1 MNICVVSQDYPDS
14 KRVVFPFVKNL
25 VDMWGQL
32 GHKVTVI
39 SPFSVTHNKVMKPF
53 EELPH
58 PSNVDIVRPLS
69 ISFSNIKLFGIP
81 ITERAHCVSVNRAL
95 ERSKI
100 MPDIIYCHF
109 WDQAIA
115 AYNFAKKK
123 KIPLVVATGE
133 SVIPK
138 HLGEEPYRSICNY
151 VSRVVCVSSKNMNES
166 IELGLTTEEKC
177 CVFPNS
183 IDTNLFKVTNETK
196 LKKQLGIQKTDFVL
210 AFVGWFIERKGS
222 LRVSRAIEKLDDSKV
237 KILFIGKG
245 PDEPTC
251 NGILFKGSL
260 PHNEVP
266 KYLNCAD
273 AFILPTLAEGCCNA
287 VVEAMAC
294 GLPIISSNKDFNRD
308 VLNDENSI
316 MVNPMDVDELVKAIA
331 TLRDDEKK
339 RRAMSKAS
347 IKTVENLKIELRAK
361 RIIEYIGASLMK

>member
-166 IELGLTTEEKC
+166 IELGLTTKEKC
-177 CVFPNS
+177 RVFPNG
-183 IDTNLFKVTNETK
+183 IDTNVFKVTRELK
-196 LKKQLGIQKTDFVL
+196 LKRQLGIEESDFVL
-210 AFVGWFIERKGS
+210 AFVGWFNERKGS
-222 LRVSRAIEKLDDSKV
+222 LRVSKAIQKLADSKV
-237 KILFIGKG
+237 KVLCIGKG
-245 PDEPTC
+245 PDDPTC
-251 NGILFKGSL
+251 DGILFKGAL
-260 PHNEVP
+260 PHSEVP
-266 KYLNCAD
+266 RYLNCAN

-294 GLPIISSNKDFNRD
+294 GLPVISSNKEFNWD

-316 MVNPMDVDELVKAIA
+316 MVNPMNVDELARAIA
-331 TLRDDEKK
+331 TLRDDK
-339 RRAMSKAS
+339 RKRKAMAEAA

-361 RIIEYIGASLMK
+361 RIIDYINKPLLK